1 MGHVLK
7 TEAGSYRANW
17 RDPAG
22 RQRAKTFRTKKEA
35 TGFLAEV
42 ESAANRGSYVNPHA
56 GRARF
61 GDYAERWLQART
73 LERTTAD
80 RDRRVM
86 RNHVQAR
93 WQDVPLAKID
103 HLAVQAWVTELG
115 TRLAPATV
123 AQVHRLM
130 GGVMRSA
137 LRDRLIGH
145 NPCEGLQLP
154 RDRKRDVADQ
164 FLTREEFAR
173 LLPEIPDRYRALVA
187 LSAGTGLRWGE
198 CLGLRCDA
206 IDLDE
211 GVLRVLR
218 VATEVNGFVL
228 IKPYPKSKAGR
239 REVPLPGFV
248 VTALGTHRAKYPTR
262 DGDEIFANEAGGPLR
277 RSMFRSRV
285 WRPAL
290 VRAGL
295 LGKVVELD
303 GGAARAEWTDPAG
316 LAQAEEFGKTREA
329 VAHVARY
336 AAGGV
341 RFHDLRHSY
350 ATWLISDGVPINDVA
365 AAMGHEQVS
374 TTLNRYTHPSDSRR
388 ERVRAVFADFLVQP
402 EQPDGS

>member
-7 TEAGSYRANW
+7 TAAGSYRANW

-35 TGFLAEV
+35 SGFLAEV
-42 ESAANRGSYVNPHA
+42 ESAANRGSYVPHA

-61 GDYAERWLQART
+61 GDYADRWLSART

-80 RDRRVM
+80 RDRRIM

-93 WQDVPLAKID
+93 WRDVPLTKID
-103 HLAVQAWVTELG
+103 HLAVQAWLTELG

-123 AQVHRLM
+123 AQVNRLM
-130 GGVMRSA
+130 SGVMRSA
-137 LRDRLIGH
+137 LRDRLIGN
-145 NPCEGLQLP
+145 NPCEGLRLP
-154 RDRKRDVADQ
+154 RDRKRDDADQ
-164 FLTREEFAR
+164 FLTRDEFAR

-198 CLGLRCDA
+198 CLGLRWDA
-206 IDLDE
+206 VDLDDD
-211 GVLRVLR
+211 VLTVLR
-218 VATEVNGFVL
+218 VATEVNGLVL
-228 IKPYPKSKAGR
+228 IKPYPKSRAGR

-248 VTALGTHRAKYPTR
+248 VEALRGHQTRYPTR
-262 DGDEIFANEAGGPLR
+262 AGDEIFANEAGGPLR

-295 LGKVVELD
+295 LGKVVEND
-303 GGAARAEWTDPAG
+303 EGGARGEWTDAGG
-316 LAQAEEFGKTREA
+316 LAQAEEFTKTKEA

-374 TTLNRYTHPSDSRR
+374 TTLNRYTHPS
-388 ERVRAVFADFLVQP
+388 ADRQ
-402 EQPDGS
+402 